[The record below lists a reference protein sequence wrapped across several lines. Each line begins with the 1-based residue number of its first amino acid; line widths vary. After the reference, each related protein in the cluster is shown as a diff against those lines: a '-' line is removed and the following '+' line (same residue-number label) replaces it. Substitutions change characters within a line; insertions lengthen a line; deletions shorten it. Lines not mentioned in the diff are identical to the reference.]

1 LNVEVKYILYSI
13 GIYFEIHRLSFNIQ
27 YFPVYSPFHLTKKY
41 CTYYLTASNGK
52 GHGIHSPF
60 VYDFVKNVLN
70 DRRNFYAYDQVE
82 ALRKQLLH
90 DKSVIEVEDFGAGST
105 VSKTNQ
111 RSIASIAR
119 HAAKSKKWAQLL
131 FRIVNYYQPKTILEL
146 GTSLGIS
153 TSYMAMANTNARII
167 TAEGSAAIA
176 GRAQKNFRALQLSS
190 IQQVTGNFDNTLA
203 GIIAGEPSLDMAFI
217 DGNHRYEPTVR
228 YFNQLLPS
236 LHADSM
242 VIFDDIHWSAD
253 MEKAWE
259 EVKEHRSVRLS
270 IDLFFIGL
278 VFFSDQFKVKQHF
291 TIRF

>member
-1 LNVEVKYILYSI
+1 MFSSWQLI
-13 GIYFEIHRLSFNIQ
+13 
-27 YFPVYSPFHLTKKY
+27 KKY
-41 CTYYLTASNGK
+41 SAYYLTASNGK

-60 VYDFVKNVLN
+60 VYDFVRQVLN
-70 DRRNFYAYDQVE
+70 DKRNFYAYGQVE
-82 ALRKQLLH
+82 SLRKKLLQNEA
-90 DKSVIEVEDFGAGST
+90 VINVEDFGAGSAIN
-105 VSKTNQ
+105 KTNQ
-111 RSIASIAR
+111 RSVASIAR

-131 FRIVNYYQPKTILEL
+131 FRIVNYYQPATILEL

-153 TSYMAMANTNARII
+153 TAYMAMANPRARII

-176 GRAQKNFRALQLSS
+176 AEANKNFQSLGLST
-190 IQQVTGNFDNTLA
+190 IQQVTGNFDDTLP
-203 GIIAGEPSLDMAFI
+203 GILTTLPKLDQAFI

-236 LHADSM
+236 IHANSIL
-242 VIFDDIHWSAD
+242 IFDDIHWSAD
-253 MEKAWE
+253 MERAWNE
-259 EVKEHRSVRLS
+259 IRENSAVQLS

>member
-1 LNVEVKYILYSI
+1 MFSSWQLI
-13 GIYFEIHRLSFNIQ
+13 
-27 YFPVYSPFHLTKKY
+27 KKY
-41 CTYYLTASNGK
+41 ADYYLTAANGK

-60 VYDFVKNVLN
+60 VYDFVRRVMIDK
-70 DRRNFYAYDQVE
+70 RNFYAYNQIE
-82 ALRKQLLH
+82 ALRRKLLH
-90 DKSVIEVEDFGAGST
+90 NEAVIEVEDFGAGST
-105 VSKTNQ
+105 ISKTNQ
-111 RSIASIAR
+111 RTIASIAR

-153 TSYMAMANTNARII
+153 TAYMAMANPQARII

-176 GRAQKNFRALQLSS
+176 AQAKRNFQSLSCTN
-190 IQQVTGNFDNTLA
+190 IQQVTGNFDDTLP
-203 GIIAGEPSLDMAFI
+203 GILAALPQIDLVFI

-228 YFNQLLPS
+228 YFNQLLPH
-236 LHADSM
+236 LHAHSI

-253 MEKAWE
+253 MEQAWGTIKEDKA
-259 EVKEHRSVRLS
+259 VQLS